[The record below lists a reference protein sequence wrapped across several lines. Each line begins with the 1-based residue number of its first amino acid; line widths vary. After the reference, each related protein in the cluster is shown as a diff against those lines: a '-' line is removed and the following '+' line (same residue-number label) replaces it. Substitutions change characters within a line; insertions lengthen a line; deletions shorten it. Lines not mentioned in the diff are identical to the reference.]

1 MTKPEILAPAGSRE
15 SAIAAVNCGANAI
28 YLGGKALNARRNA
41 GNFGDDELKDIVA
54 YCHARG
60 VKVYQTI
67 NTVIFDDEEDELI
80 SAAKTAALAG
90 VDGII
95 VQDIGVLSALRE
107 CVPNIPLFASTQMA
121 VHNLAGA
128 REAEDMGCEM
138 VVLARELTAK
148 EIGRITK
155 NLKHAKTE
163 IFVHGALCMCVSGQC
178 YLSSMLGGRSG
189 NRGLCA
195 QPCRL
200 PFSAGK
206 SSHALSL
213 KDLSL
218 VERVDELCSL
228 GVTSLKIEGR
238 MKRPEYVAAAVTAL
252 REALDG
258 NRPDM
263 DALQSIFSRSGFT
276 TGYFDNKRDKFMFGI
291 RQKEDVVAA
300 KTVLDKLSK
309 LAVREMPRVALYGVL
324 TAFEGES
331 ISLTVTDGNGNTA
344 TVWGDAPLIA
354 ENRPTDSDRAR
365 QSLCKTGGTPFYFDN
380 IDVNIG
386 DGLLIPAS
394 SLNALR
400 REALCEIEAIRSKPR
415 EISFNELSKLDSS
428 RRECRTPQFNARCT
442 ASQLSKKLVDACDR
456 ITIPINDAQKALDMG
471 ISPDK
476 IAVEIPRIIF
486 EGEEAIP
493 ARLERIKALGIT
505 KAWCGNIGA
514 VRLARE
520 AGFEIIGGWSMN
532 IANSRAVKEG
542 QRIGLNECEVS
553 FETSLSRIRRL
564 YSDMPLGMLVYGK
577 LPLMAFRNCPMKAAI
592 GCEKCRQKGY
602 VTDRM
607 GTKFPLSCR
616 DGVTELFNSVPL
628 YLADKMNEMPK
639 VDFFTLWFTDESA
652 DECAKIA
659 CEYKGLTP
667 PALPDGFT
675 RGLYQRNVK

>member
-15 SAIAAVNCGANAI
+15 SAVAAVNCGADAI
-28 YLGGKALNARRNA
+28 YLGGKELNARRNA
-41 GNFGDDELKDIVA
+41 GNFDDGELKDIVA

-80 SAAKTAALAG
+80 SAAKTASSVG

-95 VQDIGVLSALRE
+95 VQDLGVLAALRE
-107 CVPNIPLFASTQMA
+107 CVPEIPLFASTQMA
-121 VHNLAGA
+121 VHNLSGA
-128 REAEDMGCEM
+128 KEAEAMGCQM
-138 VVLARELTAK
+138 VVLARELTSN
-148 EIGRITK
+148 EIGRITQ
-155 NLKHAKTE
+155 NLKTAKTE
-163 IFVHGALCMCVSGQC
+163 VFVHGALCMCVSGQC

-218 VERVDELCSL
+218 VERVDELGSL
-228 GVTSLKIEGR
+228 KVASLKIEGR

-252 REALDG
+252 KEALDKK
-258 NRPDM
+258 RPDM

-309 LAVREMPRVALYGVL
+309 LAVRETPRVALSGVF
-324 TAFEGES
+324 TAFEGDEITLS
-331 ISLTVTDGNGNTA
+331 VSDSDGN
-344 TVWGDAPLIA
+344 TVFVTGDLPLIA
-354 ENRPTDSDRAR
+354 ENRPTDEERAR
-365 QSLCKTGGTPFYFDN
+365 QSLMKTGGTPFFFEELEIN
-380 IDVNIG
+380 LG
-386 DGLLIPAS
+386 EGLLIPAS

-400 REALCEIEAIRSKPR
+400 RDALTEIELIRSKPR
-415 EISFNELSKLDSS
+415 KISFNGISEIEAA
-428 RRECRTPQFNARCT
+428 RRTAPSARLNARCD
-442 ASQLSKKLVDACDR
+442 ARQLSLELADLCDR
-456 ITIPINDAQKALDMG
+456 ITVPINDAQKAVDMG

-476 IAVEIPRIIF
+476 IAVEIPRILF
-486 EGEEAIP
+486 EGEETIP
-493 ARLERIKALGIT
+493 ARLKRVKELGIN

-520 AGFEIIGGWSMN
+520 AGFEVLGGWSLN
-532 IANSRAVKEG
+532 IANSRAIKECE
-542 QRIGLNECEVS
+542 RIGVSSCEIS

-564 YSDMPLGMLVYGK
+564 KSDMPLGMVIYGQ

-592 GCEKCRQKGY
+592 GCEKCRQNGY

-607 GTKFPLSCR
+607 GTKFPIRCR

-628 YLADKMNEMPK
+628 YLADKQSEMPP
-639 VDFFTLWFTDESA
+639 VDFFTLWFTNESA

-659 CEYKGLTP
+659 GEYRQISSPT
-667 PALPDGFT
+667 LPDGFT